1 MEKKLNILISN
12 DDGYNSVGIRALA
25 NEFSKIA
32 NITVV
37 APISQKS
44 GVSNSFTFTQPITVN
59 HKIIDKI
66 NYYTISGTP
75 VDCIK
80 IAVAKLL
87 DEKPDIILSGI
98 NSGRNTAVNI
108 LYSGT
113 LGAAME
119 GYLMNIPSAAIS
131 LDSGTNDK
139 NYADAAEVAREV
151 IEKYIINNKISENL
165 LLNINI
171 PDVPK
176 EKIKGIKL
184 TKIASTIWEDI
195 FEKRQAPFGWDYYW
209 YSGKFE
215 YLNNDT
221 TTDDGAVK
229 NGFVSVTPLKIDFFN
244 DKVYKE
250 LSTKP

>member
-1 MEKKLNILISN
+1 MKRKLNILISN

-25 NEFSKIA
+25 KEFNKIA
-32 NITVV
+32 NIIVV

-44 GVSNSFTFTQPITVN
+44 GVSNSFTFTQPLTVK
-59 HKIIDKI
+59 HHIIDNI
-66 NYYTISGTP
+66 NYYAISGTP

-80 IAVAKLL
+80 IAMAELL

-98 NSGRNTAVNI
+98 NSGRNTAINI

-119 GYLMNIPSAAIS
+119 GYLLGIPSAAIS
-131 LDSGTNDK
+131 LDSGTNEEH
-139 NYADAAEVAREV
+139 YSDAAEIAREV
-151 IEKYIINNKISENL
+151 IEKYIINNNISEKL

-176 EKIKGIKL
+176 KEIKGIKL

-195 FEKRQAPFGWDYYW
+195 FEKRIAPFGWNYYW

-215 YLNNDT
+215 YLSKDT
-221 TTDDGAVK
+221 DSDDGAVK
-229 NGFVSVTPLKIDFFN
+229 NKYVSVSPLKIDFFN
-244 DKVYKE
+244 DKIFNE
-250 LSTKP
+250 LSKI